1 LPVSRLAPWSIL
13 LIVPLL
19 AALFLSTGAPAAE
32 SPWLDAT
39 DSKVRLISGTVSIKG
54 EETTIAGVQ
63 IRMDRGWK
71 TYWRNPG
78 DSGVPPTFDWKGST
92 NLKAADVLYPAPR
105 RFTDAGGTAI
115 GYEDEVVFPVLVTPE
130 RPDEPVELKL
140 HLSYGLCKDLCIPNE
155 ASLDLALPAK
165 ATRAEGDALLLTRFL
180 DLVPKP
186 VEQGK
191 LPALGGVE
199 AKLEG
204 PKPQLEIDALF
215 PADSAGGEVFIE
227 TTDAYVPVPAPLGP
241 PDNGKQRFI
250 ATFGSAAEAAK
261 IKGKTLTLTLVDERG
276 ARETTWTVE

>member
-1 LPVSRLAPWSIL
+1 MRLIA
-13 LIVPLL
+13 PLL
-19 AALFLSTGAPAAE
+19 AALFLSTSAQAAE
-32 SPWLDAT
+32 SPWLNAT

-54 EETTIAGVQ
+54 EERTIAGVQ

-78 DSGVPPTFDWKGST
+78 DSGVPPTFDWTGST

-105 RFTDAGGTAI
+105 RFTDAGGAAI

-155 ASLDLALPAK
+155 ASLNLVLAPKGA
-165 ATRAEGDALLLTRFL
+165 AGEGDALLLTRFL

-199 AKLEG
+199 AKLDG
-204 PKPQLEIDALF
+204 PKPELQIDALF

-227 TTDAYVPVPAPLGP
+227 APDAYVPVPAAAGP
-241 PDNGKQRFI
+241 PVNGKQRFI

-261 IKGKTLTLTLVDERG
+261 IKGKTLTLTLVDDRG
-276 ARETTWTVE
+276 ARETIWTVE